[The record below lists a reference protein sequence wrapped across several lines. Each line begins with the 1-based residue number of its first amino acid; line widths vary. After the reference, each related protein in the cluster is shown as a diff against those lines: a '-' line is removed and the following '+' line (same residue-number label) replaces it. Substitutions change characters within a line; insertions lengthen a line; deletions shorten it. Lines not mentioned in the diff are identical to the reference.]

1 MTALTRENIYQH
13 AQTSFNYMTKYT
25 AALETLEHVR
35 AKVCALREIP
45 EITVTESLDTFRA
58 HIGSRMIFSA
68 LRKYEGGPWITRQMR
83 GMFDRIA

>member
-1 MTALTRENIYQH
+1 MSIHNMT
-13 AQTSFNYMTKYT
+13 STKYT